1 MAWEAGLAALGVA
14 CAGGA
19 GLFGGLAWGQR
30 ARRASLA
37 RRLRE
42 EAGGSERPRDL
53 TLDERLI
60 GLAQRASRSG
70 AGGPRARLPPLL
82 AQAKGFER
90 LAPSAGLEGSVS
102 AQGFAEARLR
112 LAAGGLAAGALL
124 GAPFS
129 AGLSAALGL
138 VGAVA
143 GWRALGR
150 AVRRRVAARTQ
161 DLERHL
167 PEMLDV
173 VAMGMRSGLSFDRS
187 LGLYVRY
194 FPTMLAEALGAAQ
207 GQWSHGLERR
217 DEALRAIA
225 RTYDSPIF
233 GRVVE
238 SVIRSLR
245 FGSSLSASLEALA
258 AEARVSY
265 RTRRQEQVAKA
276 PIKIMVPTGTLIL
289 PAMLMLVLGPVLLE
303 LMGDF

>member
-1 MAWEAGLAALGVA
+1 
-14 CAGGA
+14 
-19 GLFGGLAWGQR
+19 
-30 ARRASLA
+30 
-37 RRLRE
+37 
-42 EAGGSERPRDL
+42 
-53 TLDERLI
+53 
-60 GLAQRASRSG
+60 
-70 AGGPRARLPPLL
+70 
-82 AQAKGFER
+82 
-90 LAPSAGLEGSVS
+90 
-102 AQGFAEARLR
+102 
-112 LAAGGLAAGALL
+112 
-124 GAPFS
+124 
-129 AGLSAALGL
+129 
-138 VGAVA
+138 
-143 GWRALGR
+143 
-150 AVRRRVAARTQ
+150 
-161 DLERHL
+161 
-167 PEMLDV
+167 
-173 VAMGMRSGLSFDRS
+173 MGMRSGLSFDRS

-238 SVIRSLR
+238 SIIRSLR